1 VGEDMPEKIRKIN
14 GKEYRLQFSE
24 PVVERE
30 AKEFA
35 NSWADLMR
43 VRMIKSDFKNKIYPK
58 TKYYYIYARARTR
71 DMLKL
76 P

>member
-1 VGEDMPEKIRKIN
+1 MGEDMPEKIRKIN

-35 NSWADLMR
+35 NSWVDQMR
-43 VRMIKSDFKNKIYPK
+43 VRLIKSDYKNKIYPNV
-58 TKYYYIYARARTR
+58 KYYYIYARSRTR